1 MLLFSSYSV
10 DKREIWGGMLWKRL
24 GDEEGGA
31 TTVRKERRIKEKIG
45 KIREYLAN
53 FMHFILYFTE

>member
-1 MLLFSSYSV
+1 
-10 DKREIWGGMLWKRL
+10 MLWKRL